1 MINIDNYFT
10 AIQNINWDSMPEAL
24 VKGHNLVE
32 GAAVNNWAAYRNND
46 NIRRVVDAYM
56 EKLQGYL
63 DRQSPVPSPQQK
75 PAVNKEKVSRPT
87 KVTTPKATTPKPAKA
102 TKTVKPARASKS
114 KEGTPVESIDID
126 VQFIRRYAAM
136 HGKVRTEAQILTLI
150 HSLQK
155 AILDRKI
162 RKESPYAKEIAQIQ
176 EQLIKLYEQMD
187 GTVLIN
193 IAATNLKRYQQIAD
207 SQDAMLSIR
216 LLKAYVSLNGKKDIY
231 DKVAR
236 LLQRMKKT
244 VDTGTNTPINSM
256 PPSPR
261 YTTTWIK
268 NKPGSASTPL
278 SSTASG
284 VL

>member
-1 MINIDNYFT
+1 
-10 AIQNINWDSMPEAL
+10 
-24 VKGHNLVE
+24 
-32 GAAVNNWAAYRNND
+32 
-46 NIRRVVDAYM
+46 
-56 EKLQGYL
+56 
-63 DRQSPVPSPQQK
+63 
-75 PAVNKEKVSRPT
+75 
-87 KVTTPKATTPKPAKA
+87 
-102 TKTVKPARASKS
+102 
-114 KEGTPVESIDID
+114 
-126 VQFIRRYAAM
+126 
-136 HGKVRTEAQILTLI
+136 
-150 HSLQK
+150 
-155 AILDRKI
+155 
-162 RKESPYAKEIAQIQ
+162 
-176 EQLIKLYEQMD
+176 MD